1 MEVYVLVSVHG
12 ITFWF
17 VTVEDVGT
25 RSSER
30 NKLELKTAVCNNVDK
45 NCHATDVQTNLE
57 PYMLFI
63 FRLFLLVYR
72 KQRRIGGW
80 MYR

>member
-30 NKLELKTAVCNNVDK
+30 NKLELKTGVCNNVDK
-45 NCHATDVQTNLE
+45 NCHVTDVQTNLE

>member
-1 MEVYVLVSVHG
+1 MEVKVLVSVRG
-12 ITFWF
+12 VTFWF

-25 RSSER
+25 RSNER
-30 NKLELKTAVCNNVDK
+30 NKLELKTDICNSVGK
-45 NCHATDVQTNLE
+45 NCHLTDVQTNLE

-63 FRLFLLVYR
+63 FRFFLLVYE

-80 MYR
+80 MDG